1 MNFGGRARVNAAGG
15 EPKITCGFYKARS
28 APIISLFATAPTA
41 AVRRTNHDATR
52 LFRVGVSMS
61 LVAARFVESN
71 LSPSLRIGNLKA
83 RKTAAELQPSTKG
96 HAIFRSLSA

>member
-15 EPKITCGFYKARS
+15 EPKITCGFYK

-52 LFRVGVSMS
+52 LFRVGVSS
-61 LVAARFVESN
+61 LVAARFVGSN

-83 RKTAAELQPSTKG
+83 RKTAAELQPPSTKG
-96 HAIFRSLSA
+96 HAIFHSLSA